1 MNESGNVS
9 PFYDTTCITIAS
21 LALKIY
27 RLNFLRKKCIGII
40 PAGGYRGKVN
50 QSLIALIWLDEIN
63 VEIGGGLEY
72 KCSRNGETL
81 IILFINFTDV
91 FTTAVQIV
99 FTLTIIIL
107 LLMKNIVIFI
117 HAQRSLHIV

>member
-1 MNESGNVS
+1 MN
-9 PFYDTTCITIAS
+9 
-21 LALKIY
+21 Y

-40 PAGGYRGKVN
+40 PAGGGYRGKVN
-50 QSLIALIWLDEIN
+50 QSLSALIWLDEIN

-81 IILFINFTDV
+81 ILFINFTDV

-99 FTLTIIIL
+99 FTLTINE
-107 LLMKNIVIFI
+107 K
-117 HAQRSLHIV
+117 